1 MQQSDNQPAAIDVV
15 LWQYPKNGS
24 DGERWMRS
32 LSSNERERAATYR
45 FERDRTL
52 FIAGRYLLRQLL
64 SAHTETQPDKVVL
77 LADAYGKLTVEGR
90 DRLQFSL
97 SNADGL
103 VAVAVT
109 SDCERVG
116 IDCERADAEIEAA
129 ALESYCSLDER
140 RWLDQMPA
148 GERPRAA
155 VAVWTLKESHLK
167 ALGVGLRGD
176 ARSVAFSWQDGI
188 PVLVHSGEPDRQWH
202 HRLLESGSQHV
213 VALAVRCQSGDP
225 GIHLRMFQDE
235 SRPSE

>member
-32 LSSNERERAATYR
+32 LSPNERERAATYR
-45 FERDRTL
+45 FERDRTS

-109 SDCERVG
+109 SEYERVG

-129 ALESYCSLDER
+129 ALESYCSSDER

-155 VAVWTLKESHLK
+155 VALWTLKESHLK

-188 PVLVHSGEPDRQWH
+188 PVLVQSGEPDRQWH

-213 VALAVRCQSGDP
+213 VALAVRSQSGAP

>member
-1 MQQSDNQPAAIDVV
+1 
-15 LWQYPKNGS
+15 
-24 DGERWMRS
+24 MRS
-32 LSSNERERAATYR
+32 LSSKERERAATYR
-45 FERDRTL
+45 FERDRTS

-103 VAVAVT
+103 VAVAIT

-155 VAVWTLKESHLK
+155 VALWTLKESHLK

-176 ARSVAFSWQDGI
+176 ARSAAFSWQDGI
-188 PVLVHSGEPDRQWH
+188 PVLVQSGEPDRQWH

-213 VALAVRCQSGDP
+213 VALAVRCHSGAP

>member
-1 MQQSDNQPAAIDVV
+1 MQRSDNPPAAINVV

-24 DGERWMRS
+24 DGERWLRA
-32 LSSNERERAATYR
+32 LSPNERERAATYR
-45 FERDRTL
+45 FERDRTS

-64 SAHTETQPDKVVL
+64 SAHTETQPDKIVL

-90 DRLQFSL
+90 DRLQFNL

-103 VAVAVT
+103 VAVAIT
-109 SDCERVG
+109 SECERVG
-116 IDCERADAEIEAA
+116 TDCERADAEIEAA

-155 VAVWTLKESHLK
+155 VALWTLKESHLK
-167 ALGVGLRGD
+167 ALGVGLRRD
-176 ARSVAFSWQDGI
+176 PRSVSFSWQDGI
-188 PVLVHSGEPDRQWH
+188 PVLVQSGEPDRQWH

-213 VALAVRCQSGDP
+213 VALAVRCQSGAP
-225 GIHLRMFQDE
+225 GIRLRMFQDE